1 MNLSRLV
8 FIVLILCSGCRLQIP
23 QTRRDG
29 VEKGPMSLERIQAH
43 VLFLDADGQEGRR
56 VATRG
61 FSRTAVYLSERLREF
76 GVQGVFTGEHRM
88 QYASAIEV
96 LIEARVSRIGQDTL
110 ILIQGQD
117 FLVDASSGDGNVTFS
132 RVDLLTDGGFLMIT
146 GEVEILVGSLSQD
159 GVRERRDYPVVRIS
173 RAVWEEP
180 HDPDE
185 RWTINI
191 TKEEQIVTAA
201 MNVAGY
207 IAGADPGWRDSLIVI
222 VAPVDGDGLQ
232 GSHSLTDGSDS
243 SVAAAALL
251 EMTRRITVLQSQWSV
266 FRPSFLIAFVS
277 GTRRACD
284 GPRALMRN
292 IPWSKGNISSI
303 HVLTA
308 AGGTQCNW
316 AKLTAEAGIAAPTT
330 VRSIPRPRLESE
342 ESDFGAWHLRQQLLT
357 GDYPE
362 TASAE
367 ALLVATELL
376 DTLLG
381 SRRAQEVNR

>member
-43 VLFLDADGQEGRR
+43 VLFLDADEQEGRR

-132 RVDLLTDGGFLMIT
+132 RVDLLTDGGSFVIT

-222 VAPVDGDGLQ
+222 IAPVDGDGLQ

-357 GDYPE
+357 GDYRE

-367 ALLVATELL
+367 ALLVVTELL